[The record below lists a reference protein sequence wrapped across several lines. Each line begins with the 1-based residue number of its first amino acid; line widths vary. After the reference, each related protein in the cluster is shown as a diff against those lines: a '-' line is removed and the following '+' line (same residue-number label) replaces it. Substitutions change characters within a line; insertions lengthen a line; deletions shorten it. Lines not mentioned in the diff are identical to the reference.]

1 MDALDKKLNEFY
13 PGKVVRKD
21 LVHDIKKAANV
32 PSFVLEFLLAKY
44 CATDDPDEIIAGK
57 KAVLEIVEKNYVRP
71 DEANKAQSMVEQK
84 GRHKFIDRIHVRY
97 KEREKAYWAEMEN
110 FGSNRIQI
118 NPKFYQDNEKLL
130 EGGVWAEVTLGYNE
144 IEEDDHAFYIEEL
157 RPIQL
162 SRFDFNR
169 FLEGRKNFTTD
180 EWIDVVL
187 RSVGINPDIIKNLPP
202 EYKGRV
208 PEGKRLK
215 LHFLA
220 RLIPLVQANYN
231 FIELGPRGTGKS
243 HFYSEFSPYCT
254 LISGGKAS
262 TATLLYNNA
271 RKKVGLVGFWDT
283 IGFDEVGNLKIK
295 DTDTIQ
301 IMKDYMAKGRFSR
314 GREVI
319 ANASF
324 AFVGNIDQ
332 SVDQVVRSSDH
343 SLFLTLPK
351 SFDFAI
357 QDRFF
362 FYLPGWEI
370 PKMDPR
376 WFATSYGLITDYFA
390 EAFHYMLKNNSSYS
404 NILSNKMKLGPNVEG
419 RDDLAVQKTT
429 MALLKIIHP
438 DANPTDEE
446 FEEILEYAIEGRRR
460 VKEQM
465 NKMKDD
471 DEYSRVDLSYF
482 TSHGKEIVVHC
493 PESKAHLSSPQS
505 LDDLQTNSNSEE
517 ESNLVRNITFT
528 ETIPE
533 TVRIK
538 NDEHAIEKNL
548 KIHYGDIGF
557 SYDHVF
563 GPYLRGATEVTL
575 QDPFIRQKHQISN
588 LLKFAE
594 LLVKIGDCT
603 KFHLITAA
611 DDKEQERSNTYSFER
626 IANSLY
632 DNEIDFSFE
641 FSDTLHDRQL
651 TLSNHWRIVMGRG
664 LDYFQSLNGNYF
676 QIGTNEQSL
685 RQCLECGFDFI
696 RKSSSQQEVY
706 SDKDQGPLN

>member
-1 MDALDKKLNEFY
+1 MDALDIKLNEFY

-21 LVHDIKKAANV
+21 LVHDIKKAANI

-57 KAVLEIVEKNYVRP
+57 KAVLEVIEKNYVRP
-71 DEANKAQSMVEQK
+71 DEANKAQSMVQQK
-84 GRHKFIDRIHVRY
+84 GRHKFIDRIHVKY
-97 KEREKAYWAEMEN
+97 KEREKKHWAEMEN
-110 FGSNRIQI
+110 FGSNRMAI
-118 NPKFYQDNEKLL
+118 NEKFYKDNEKLL
-130 EGGVWAEVTLGYNE
+130 EGGVWAEITVGYNE
-144 IEEDDHAFYIEEL
+144 IEEDDYAFYIEDL
-157 RPIQL
+157 KPIQL
-162 SRFDFNR
+162 SRFDFDK
-169 FLEGRKNFTTD
+169 FIEGRKKFTTD

-187 RSVGINPDIIKNLPP
+187 RSVGINPEIIDNLPK

-271 RKKVGLVGFWDT
+271 RKKVGLVGYWDT

-324 AFVGNIDQ
+324 AFVGNIDH
-332 SVDQVVRSSDH
+332 SIEQVVRSLDH
-343 SLFLTLPK
+343 SLFLTLPPA
-351 SFDFAI
+351 FDFAI

-362 FYLPGWEI
+362 YYLPGWEI

-376 WFATSYGLITDYFA
+376 WYASNYGLITDYFA
-390 EAFHYMLKNNSSYS
+390 EAFHYMLKNNSNYS
-404 NILSNKMKLGPNVEG
+404 NILSTKMKLGTSVEG
-419 RDDLAVQKTT
+419 RDDQAIQKTT

-465 NKMKDD
+465 DKMKDD
-471 DEYSRVDLSYF
+471 DEYSRVNLSYIK
-482 TSHGKEIVVHC
+482 SSGEEVIVYC
-493 PESKAHLSSPQS
+493 PESKDVLQGLDNDSDNTKPSSEVNQTVPESKIQLDKDTEVHSQS
-505 LDDLQTNSNSEE
+505 Q
-517 ESNLVRNITFT
+517 NIGTA
-528 ETIPE
+528 
-533 TVRIK
+533 
-538 NDEHAIEKNL
+538 AIEKHL
-548 KIHYGDIGF
+548 KVYYGDIGY
-557 SYDHVF
+557 SYEELF
-563 GPYLRGATEVTL
+563 KSYLVGAEAVTI
-575 QDPFIRQKHQISN
+575 QDPYIRQKHQISN
-588 LLKFAE
+588 ILKFAE
-594 LLVKIGDCT
+594 LAVKVGDC
-603 KFHLITAA
+603 KKLHLITAV
-611 DDKEQERSNTYSFER
+611 DDSDQEKENKLIFEQ
-626 IANSLY
+626 IGDSLY
-632 DNEIDFSFE
+632 ENDIEFTFE
-641 FSDTLHDRQL
+641 FSETIHDRQIV
-651 TLSNHWRIVMGRG
+651 TSNGWRIVMGRG
-664 LDYFQSLNGNYF
+664 LDYFQSLAGNYL
-676 QIGTNEQSL
+676 QIGVNDQSL
-685 RQCLECGFDFI
+685 RPCLETGFDFL
-696 RKSSSQQEVY
+696 KNV
-706 SDKDQGPLN
+706 D

>member
-1 MDALDKKLNEFY
+1 MDVLDKKLNEFY

-71 DEANKAQSMVEQK
+71 DEANKAQSIVEQK
-84 GRHKFIDRIHVRY
+84 GRHKFIDRIHVTY

-130 EGGVWAEVTLGYNE
+130 EGGVWAEVTVGYNDTP
-144 IEEDDHAFYIEEL
+144 EDDYAFYIEEL
-157 RPIQL
+157 KPIQL
-162 SRFDFNR
+162 SRFDFNK
-169 FLEGRKNFTTD
+169 FLEGRKNFTTE
-180 EWIDVVL
+180 EWINVVL
-187 RSVGINPDIIKNLPP
+187 RSVGINPEIIDNLPA

-271 RKKVGLVGFWDT
+271 RKKVGLVGYWDT

-324 AFVGNIDQ
+324 AFVGNIDH
-332 SVDQVVRSSDH
+332 SVEQVVKSSDH

-351 SFDFAI
+351 AFDFAI

-362 FYLPGWEI
+362 YYLPGWEI

-376 WFATSYGLITDYFA
+376 WYASNYGLITDYFA

-404 NILSNKMKLGPNVEG
+404 NILSTKMKLGSKVEG
-419 RDDLAVQKTT
+419 RDDLAIQKTT

-465 NKMKDD
+465 DKMKEDN
-471 DEYSRVDLSYF
+471 EFSGLNLSYF
-482 TSHGKEIVVHC
+482 TSAGKEIVVYC
-493 PESKAHLSSPQS
+493 PESKDVLKGHFSNTEP
-505 LDDLQTNSNSEE
+505 TSNSGVIIENSVE
-517 ESNLVRNITFT
+517 NILTPSDSVVFHSEDVNSQNL
-528 ETIPE
+528 
-533 TVRIK
+533 
-538 NDEHAIEKNL
+538 IEKHL
-548 KIHYGDIGF
+548 KIYYGDIGY
-557 SYDHVF
+557 SYEDVLKS
-563 GPYLRGATEVTL
+563 YLSGATQVTL
-575 QDPFIRQKHQISN
+575 QDPYIRQKHQISN
-588 LLKFAE
+588 FLKLAE
-594 LLVKIGDCT
+594 LTVKIGDC
-603 KFHLITAA
+603 KKLHLITSSN
-611 DDKEQERSNTYSFER
+611 DIEQERENEYAFEQ
-626 IANSLY
+626 IANSLFEN
-632 DNEIDFSFE
+632 DIEFTFE
-641 FSDTLHDRQL
+641 FSKTIHDRQIE
-651 TLSNHWRIVMGRG
+651 TSNGWRIVMGRG
-664 LDYFQSLNGNYF
+664 LDYFQSLAGNYL
-676 QIGTNEQSL
+676 QVGANDQSL
-685 RQCLECGFDFI
+685 RSCLETSFEFI
-696 RKSSSQQEVY
+696 KVKS
-706 SDKDQGPLN
+706 

>member
-1 MDALDKKLNEFY
+1 MDALDQKLNECF

-44 CATDDPDEIIAGK
+44 CATDDPDEIIEGK
-57 KAVLEIVEKNYVRP
+57 KAVLEVVEQNYVRP
-71 DEANKAQSMVEQK
+71 DEANKAQSMVQQK
-84 GRHKFIDRIHVRY
+84 GRHKFIDRIHVKY
-97 KEREKAYWAEMEN
+97 KEREKRHWAEMEN
-110 FGSNRIQI
+110 FGSNRLAISE
-118 NPKFYQDNEKLL
+118 KFYKENEKLL
-130 EGGVWAEVTLGYNE
+130 EGGVWAEVVVGYNP
-144 IEEDDHAFYIEEL
+144 IEEDDYAFYIEDL
-157 RPIQL
+157 KPIQL
-162 SRFDFNR
+162 ARFDFNK
-169 FLEGRKNFTTD
+169 FLEGRRKFTTE

-187 RSVGINPDIIKNLPP
+187 RSVGINPEIIDNLPK

-243 HFYSEFSPYCT
+243 HFYTEFSPYCT

-283 IGFDEVGNLKIK
+283 IGFDEVGNLDIK
-295 DTDTIQ
+295 DTDTVQ

-332 SVDQVVRSSDH
+332 SIEQVVKSDKH

-351 SFDFAI
+351 AFDFAI

-376 WFATSYGLITDYFA
+376 WYASNYGLITNYFA
-390 EAFHYMLKNNSSYS
+390 EAFHHMFKNNSSYS
-404 NILSNKMKLGPNVEG
+404 NTLSSKMKLGTNVEG
-419 RDDLAVQKTT
+419 RDDLAIQKTT

-438 DANPTDEE
+438 DADPTEEE

-471 DEYSRVDLSYF
+471 DEYSRIDLSYIN
-482 TSHGKEIVVHC
+482 SLGVEKIVYC
-493 PESKAHLSSPQS
+493 QESKRF
-505 LDDLQTNSNSEE
+505 LQGEV
-517 ESNLVRNITFT
+517 SNL
-528 ETIPE
+528 ETIAE
-533 TVRIK
+533 IAS
-538 NDEHAIEKNL
+538 NDKSALEGILPSKDEVIVEKIVKKTSPADPVEKHL
-548 KIHYGDIGF
+548 KIHYGDIGY
-557 SYDHVF
+557 SYEVIFKDYF
-563 GPYLRGATEVTL
+563 IGAESIII
-575 QDPFIRQKHQISN
+575 QDPYVRQKHQISN
-588 LLKFAE
+588 FLKLAE
-594 LLVKIGDCT
+594 LIVKIGDC
-603 KFHLITAA
+603 KKIHLFTASDDIEQQRENKYAFDQIA
-611 DDKEQERSNTYSFER
+611 D
-626 IANSLY
+626 SLY
-632 DNEIDFSFE
+632 ENEIDFTFE
-641 FSDTLHDRQL
+641 FSETIHDRQIEA
-651 TLSNHWRIVMGRG
+651 SNGWRIVMGRG
-664 LDYFQSLNGNYF
+664 LDYFQSLGGNYY
-676 QIGTNEQSL
+676 QIGVNDQSL
-685 RQCLECGFDFI
+685 RPCLETGFDFI
-696 RKSSSQQEVY
+696 KSE
-706 SDKDQGPLN
+706 

>member
-1 MDALDKKLNEFY
+1 MDTLDKKLNEFY

-57 KAVLEIVEKNYVRP
+57 KAVLEVVEKNYVRP
-71 DEANKAQSMVEQK
+71 DEANKAQSMVQQK
-84 GRHKFIDRIHVRY
+84 GRHKFIDRVHVKY
-97 KEREKAYWAEMEN
+97 KEREKRHWAEMEN
-110 FGSNRIQI
+110 FGSNRIAI
-118 NPKFYQDNEKLL
+118 NEKFYKDNEKLL
-130 EGGVWAEVTLGYNE
+130 EGGVWAEVTVGYNE
-144 IEEDDHAFYIEEL
+144 IDEDDYAFYIEDL
-157 RPIQL
+157 KPIQL

-187 RSVGINPDIIKNLPP
+187 RSVGINPEIIDNLPS

-220 RLIPLVQANYN
+220 RLMPLVQANYN

-271 RKKVGLVGFWDT
+271 RKKVGLVGYWDT

-324 AFVGNIDQ
+324 AFVGNIDH
-332 SVDQVVRSSDH
+332 SVEQVVKSSDH

-362 FYLPGWEI
+362 YYLPGWEI

-376 WFATSYGLITDYFA
+376 WYASNYGLITDYFA

-404 NILSNKMKLGPNVEG
+404 NILSTKMKLGSKVEG
-419 RDDLAVQKTT
+419 RDDLAIQKTT

-438 DANPTDEE
+438 DANPADEE
-446 FEEILEYAIEGRRR
+446 FEEILKYAIEGRRR

-465 NKMKDD
+465 DKMKDD
-471 DEYSRVDLSYF
+471 DEFAGVDLSYF
-482 TSHGKEIVVHC
+482 TNGGQEVVVYC
-493 PESKAHLSSPQS
+493 PESKDILKDQPSKEEPISNPEVIY
-505 LDDLQTNSNSEE
+505 DNSDESVVASTDSGVFHSEDVSKSKE
-517 ESNLVRNITFT
+517 
-528 ETIPE
+528 P
-533 TVRIK
+533 
-538 NDEHAIEKNL
+538 IEKNL
-548 KIHYGDIGF
+548 KVHYGDIGY
-557 SYDHVF
+557 SYEDVF
-563 GPYLRGATEVTL
+563 KDYLIGAKEVTI
-575 QDPFIRQKHQISN
+575 QDPYIRQKHQISN
-588 LLKFAE
+588 FLKLAE
-594 LLVKIGDCT
+594 LLVKVGDCQ
-603 KFHLITAA
+603 KIHLITSS
-611 DDKEQERSNTYSFER
+611 DDSEQERENKYAFEQL
-626 IANSLY
+626 ADSLFE
-632 DNEIDFSFE
+632 NEIEFTFE
-641 FSDTLHDRQL
+641 FSDIIHDRQIE
-651 TLSNHWRIVMGRG
+651 TSNGWRIVMGRG
-664 LDYFQSLNGNYF
+664 LDYFQSLAGNYM
-676 QIGTNEQSL
+676 QVGVNDQSL
-685 RQCLECGFDFI
+685 RACLECSFDFI
-696 RKSSSQQEVY
+696 KVKNVQ
-706 SDKDQGPLN
+706 

>member
-1 MDALDKKLNEFY
+1 MDALDIKLNEFY

-57 KAVLEIVEKNYVRP
+57 KAVLEVVEKNYVRP

-84 GRHKFIDRIHVRY
+84 GRHKFIDRIHVKF
-97 KEREKAYWAEMEN
+97 KEREKMYWAEMEN
-110 FGSNRIQI
+110 FGSNRIAI
-118 NPKFYQDNEKLL
+118 NEKFYKDNEKLL
-130 EGGVWAEVTLGYNE
+130 EGGVWAEITVGYNDMD
-144 IEEDDHAFYIEEL
+144 EDDFTFYIEDL
-157 RPIQL
+157 KPIQL
-162 SRFDFNR
+162 SRFDFNQ
-169 FLEGRKNFTTD
+169 FTEGRKNFTTE

-187 RSVGINPDIIKNLPP
+187 RSVGINPEMIDTLPK
-202 EYKGRV
+202 EYIGRV

-324 AFVGNIDQ
+324 AFVGNIDH
-332 SVDQVVRSSDH
+332 SIEQVVRSSVY

-351 SFDFAI
+351 AFDFAI

-362 FYLPGWEI
+362 YYLPGWEI
-370 PKMDPR
+370 PKMDTR
-376 WFATSYGLITDYFA
+376 WYASNYGLITDYFA
-390 EAFHYMLKNNSSYS
+390 EAFHFMFKNNSVYS
-404 NILSNKMKLGPNVEG
+404 NIISQKMKLGPNVEG
-419 RDDLAVQKTT
+419 RDDLAIQKTT

-438 DANPTDEE
+438 DGNPTDEE

-465 NKMKDD
+465 DKMKDD
-471 DEYSRVDLSYF
+471 DEYSRIDLSYF
-482 TSHGKEIVVHC
+482 NSAGVEKIIYC
-493 PESKAHLSSPQS
+493 PESKAFLIGVSSSKKSSDEVVSEVTVAAKEVSVAQPVRVIS
-505 LDDLQTNSNSEE
+505 LPLEE
-517 ESNLVRNITFT
+517 VPSST
-528 ETIPE
+528 EP
-533 TVRIK
+533 
-538 NDEHAIEKNL
+538 IEKHL
-548 KIHYGDIGF
+548 KVHYGDIGY
-557 SYDHVF
+557 SYEDVF
-563 GPYLRGATEVTL
+563 KDYYVGAKSIII
-575 QDPFIRQKHQISN
+575 QDPYIRQSFQISN
-588 LLKFAE
+588 FLKLVE
-594 LLVKIGDCT
+594 LIVKIGDCD
-603 KFHLITAA
+603 KIHLITSS
-611 DDKEQERSNTYSFER
+611 DDSEQEHENRHSFEK
-626 IANSLY
+626 IADSLFEN
-632 DNEIDFSFE
+632 DIELTFE
-641 FSDTLHDRQL
+641 FSDTIHDRHIK
-651 TLSNHWRIVMGRG
+651 TSNGWRIIMGRG
-664 LDYFQSLNGNYF
+664 LDYFQSLAGNYF
-676 QIGTNEQSL
+676 QVGVSDQSL
-685 RQCLECGFDFI
+685 RACLETNFNFI
-696 RKSSSQQEVY
+696 KE
-706 SDKDQGPLN
+706 N

>member
-1 MDALDKKLNEFY
+1 MDALDIKLNEFY

-57 KAVLEIVEKNYVRP
+57 KAVLEVVEKNYVRP
-71 DEANKAQSMVEQK
+71 DEANKAQSMVQQK
-84 GRHKFIDRIHVRY
+84 GRHKFIDRIHVKY
-97 KEREKAYWAEMEN
+97 KEREKKHWAEMEN
-110 FGSNRIQI
+110 FGSNRIAI
-118 NPKFYQDNEKLL
+118 NEKFYKDNEKLL
-130 EGGVWAEVTLGYNE
+130 EGGVWAEVTVGYNE
-144 IEEDDHAFYIEEL
+144 VDEDDYAFYIEEL
-157 RPIQL
+157 KPIQL

-169 FLEGRKNFTTD
+169 FLESRKNFTTE

-187 RSVGINPDIIKNLPP
+187 RSVGINPEIINKLPK

-262 TATLLYNNA
+262 TATLLYNNS
-271 RKKVGLVGFWDT
+271 RKKVGLVGYWDT
-283 IGFDEVGNLKIK
+283 IGFDEVGNLKIS

-324 AFVGNIDQ
+324 AFVGNIDHSIEQ
-332 SVDQVVRSSDH
+332 IVRSSDH
-343 SLFLTLPK
+343 SLFITLPK

-362 FYLPGWEI
+362 YYLPGWEI

-376 WFATSYGLITDYFA
+376 WFASNYGLITDYFA
-390 EAFHYMLKNNSSYS
+390 EAFHYMLKNSSSYS
-404 NILSNKMKLGPNVEG
+404 NVLSTKMKLGPSVEG
-419 RDDLAVQKTT
+419 RDDLAIQKTT

-471 DEYSRVDLSYF
+471 DEYSRVDLSYYN
-482 TSHGKEIVVHC
+482 SSGVEKIIYC
-493 PESKAHLSSPQS
+493 PESKSVLDGTSSNTETNEPTKNTRTSPSKQG
-505 LDDLQTNSNSEE
+505 LNSNLGSVFHTDKAISANE
-517 ESNLVRNITFT
+517 
-528 ETIPE
+528 P
-533 TVRIK
+533 
-538 NDEHAIEKNL
+538 IEKHL
-548 KIHYGDIGF
+548 KIYYGDIGY
-557 SYDHVF
+557 SYEEVF
-563 GPYLRGATEVTL
+563 KDYLIGAKSITI
-575 QDPFIRQKHQISN
+575 QDPYIRQKHQIFN
-588 LLKFAE
+588 LLKLAE
-594 LLVKIGDCT
+594 LIVKIGDCN
-603 KFHLITAA
+603 KIHLITSA
-611 DDKEQERSNTYSFER
+611 DDTEQENENKHAFEK
-626 IANSLY
+626 IADSLF
-632 DNEIDFSFE
+632 DNNIEFTFE
-641 FSDTLHDRQL
+641 FLETIHDRQIE
-651 TLSNHWRIVMGRG
+651 TSNGWRIIMGRG
-664 LDYFQSLNGNYF
+664 LDYFQSLAGNYL
-676 QIGTNEQSL
+676 QIGANDQSL
-685 RQCLECGFDFI
+685 RPCSETGFDFI
-696 RKSSSQQEVY
+696 RY
-706 SDKDQGPLN
+706 SK

>member
-44 CATDDPDEIIAGK
+44 CATDDLDEIIAGK
-57 KAVLEIVEKNYVRP
+57 KAVLEVVEKNYVRP
-71 DEANKAQSMVEQK
+71 DEANKAQSMVQQK
-84 GRHKFIDRIHVRY
+84 GRHKFIDRVHVKY
-97 KEREKAYWAEMEN
+97 KEREKRHWAEMEN
-110 FGSNRIQI
+110 FGSNRIAI
-118 NPKFYQDNEKLL
+118 NEKFYKDNEKLL
-130 EGGVWAEVTLGYNE
+130 EGGVWAEVTVGYNE
-144 IEEDDHAFYIEEL
+144 VDEDDYAFYIEDL
-157 RPIQL
+157 KPIQL

-180 EWIDVVL
+180 EWIDVIL
-187 RSVGINPDIIKNLPP
+187 RSVGINPEIIDNLPS

-208 PEGKRLK
+208 PEGIRLK
-215 LHFLA
+215 FHFLA
-220 RLIPLVQANYN
+220 RLMPLVQANYN

-271 RKKVGLVGFWDT
+271 RKKVGLVGYWDT

-324 AFVGNIDQ
+324 AFVGNIDH
-332 SVDQVVRSSDH
+332 SIEQVVRSSDH

-362 FYLPGWEI
+362 YYLPGWEI

-376 WFATSYGLITDYFA
+376 WYASNYGLITDYFA

-404 NILSNKMKLGPNVEG
+404 NILSTKMKLGSKVEG
-419 RDDLAVQKTT
+419 RDDLAIQKTT

-446 FEEILEYAIEGRRR
+446 FEKILEYAIEGRRR

-465 NKMKDD
+465 DKMKDD
-471 DEYSRVDLSYF
+471 DEFSGVDLSYF
-482 TSHGKEIVVHC
+482 SSNGKEVVVYC
-493 PESKAHLSSPQS
+493 PESKDVLKSQHSSPTPASS
-505 LDDLQTNSNSEE
+505 LGLIEDNSDTQVVDLTDSGVFHAKDVSNNSKE
-517 ESNLVRNITFT
+517 
-528 ETIPE
+528 P
-533 TVRIK
+533 
-538 NDEHAIEKNL
+538 IEKHL
-548 KIHYGDIGF
+548 KVHYGDIGY
-557 SYDHVF
+557 SYKDVF
-563 GPYLRGATEVTL
+563 NDYLIGAKEVTI
-575 QDPFIRQKHQISN
+575 QDPYIRQKHQISN
-588 LLKFAE
+588 FLKLSE
-594 LLVKIGDCT
+594 LLVKIGDCR
-603 KFHLITAA
+603 KIHLVTSS
-611 DDKEQERSNTYSFER
+611 DDIDQERENKYAFEQ
-626 IANSLY
+626 IANSLFEN
-632 DNEIDFSFE
+632 DIEFTFE
-641 FSDTLHDRQL
+641 FSDTIHDRFIKS
-651 TLSNHWRIVMGRG
+651 SNGWRIVMGRG
-664 LDYFQSLNGNYF
+664 LDYFQSLAGNYF
-676 QIGTNEQSL
+676 QIGVNDQSL
-685 RQCLECGFDFI
+685 RPCLECGFEFI
-696 RKSSSQQEVY
+696 RIAK
-706 SDKDQGPLN
+706 K

>member
-1 MDALDKKLNEFY
+1 MDALDIKLNKFY

-44 CATDDPDEIIAGK
+44 CATDDPDEIIEGK

-71 DEANKAQSMVEQK
+71 DESNKAQSMVEQN
-84 GRHKFIDRIHVRY
+84 GRHKFIDRIHVKY

-118 NPKFYQDNEKLL
+118 NSKFYQDNEKLL
-130 EGGVWAEVTLGYNE
+130 EGGVWAEVTLGYNDN
-144 IEEDDHAFYIEEL
+144 EEDDYAFYIEDL
-157 RPIQL
+157 KPIQL

-180 EWIDVVL
+180 EWINIVL
-187 RSVGINPDIIKNLPP
+187 RSVGINPEIIDRLPV

-215 LHFLA
+215 FHFLS
-220 RLIPLVQANYN
+220 RLMPLVQANYN

-262 TATLLYNNA
+262 TSTLLYNNA
-271 RKKVGLVGFWDT
+271 RKKVGLVGYWDT
-283 IGFDEVGNLKIK
+283 IGFDEVGNLKIT
-295 DTDTIQ
+295 DTDTVQ

-324 AFVGNIDQ
+324 AFVGNIDH
-332 SVDQVVRSSDH
+332 SVTQVVESSEQ
-343 SLFLTLPK
+343 SLFLTLPRA
-351 SFDFAI
+351 FDFAI
-357 QDRFF
+357 QDRFW

-376 WFATSYGLITDYFA
+376 WYASNYGLITDYFA

-404 NILSNKMKLGPNVEG
+404 NVLSNKMKLGLKVEG
-419 RDDLAVQKTT
+419 RDDLAIQKSA

-471 DEYSRVDLSYF
+471 DEFSGVDLSYF
-482 TSHGKEIVVHC
+482 TSEGKEVIVYC
-493 PESKAHLSSPQS
+493 PESKEVLQGQS
-505 LDDLQTNSNSEE
+505 TAAEFL
-517 ESNLVRNITFT
+517 
-528 ETIPE
+528 
-533 TVRIK
+533 IK
-538 NDEHAIEKNL
+538 NESQNKIEAENTGNSDKFNDNQGPIEKHL
-548 KIHYGDIGF
+548 KIHYGDVGY
-557 SYDHVF
+557 SYEDVF
-563 GPYLRGATEVTL
+563 KNYLVGAKEVII
-575 QDPFIRQKHQISN
+575 QDPYIRQNHQISN
-588 LLKFAE
+588 FLKLAE
-594 LLVKIGDCT
+594 LLVKIGDCN
-603 KFHLITAA
+603 KIHLITAS
-611 DDKEQERSNTYSFER
+611 DDYQQESENKSSFEQ
-626 IANSLY
+626 ISDSL
-632 DNEIDFSFE
+632 FE
-641 FSDTLHDRQL
+641 NDIEFTFDFSDTIHDRQIE
-651 TLSNHWRIVMGRG
+651 TSNGWRIVMGRG
-664 LDYFQSLNGNYF
+664 LDYFQSLAGNYL
-676 QIGTNEQSL
+676 QIGVNDQSL
-685 RQCLECGFDFI
+685 RPCLEAGFDFI
-696 RKSSSQQEVY
+696 RNKVV
-706 SDKDQGPLN
+706 

>member
-1 MDALDKKLNEFY
+1 MDALDIKLNKFY

-44 CATDDPDEIIAGK
+44 CATDDPDEIIEGK

-71 DEANKAQSMVEQK
+71 DESNKAQSMVEQN
-84 GRHKFIDRIHVRY
+84 GRHKFIDRIHVKY

-118 NPKFYQDNEKLL
+118 NSKFYQDNEKLL
-130 EGGVWAEVTLGYNE
+130 EGGVWAEVTLGYNDN
-144 IEEDDHAFYIEEL
+144 EEDDYAFYIEDL
-157 RPIQL
+157 KPIQL

-180 EWIDVVL
+180 EWINIVL
-187 RSVGINPDIIKNLPP
+187 RSVGINPEIIDRLPV
-202 EYKGRV
+202 EYAGRV

-215 LHFLA
+215 FHFLS
-220 RLIPLVQANYN
+220 RLMPLVQANYN

-262 TATLLYNNA
+262 TSTLLYNNA
-271 RKKVGLVGFWDT
+271 RKKVGLVGYWDT
-283 IGFDEVGNLKIK
+283 IGFDEVGNLKIT
-295 DTDTIQ
+295 DTDTVQ

-324 AFVGNIDQ
+324 AFVGNIDH
-332 SVDQVVRSSDH
+332 SVTQVVESSEQ
-343 SLFLTLPK
+343 SLFLTLPRA
-351 SFDFAI
+351 FDFAI
-357 QDRFF
+357 QDRFW

-376 WFATSYGLITDYFA
+376 WYASNYGLITDYFA

-404 NILSNKMKLGPNVEG
+404 NVLSNKMKLGLKVEG
-419 RDDLAVQKTT
+419 RDDLAIQKSA

-471 DEYSRVDLSYF
+471 DEFSGVDLSYF
-482 TSHGKEIVVHC
+482 TSEGREVIVYC
-493 PESKAHLSSPQS
+493 PESKEVLQGQS
-505 LDDLQTNSNSEE
+505 TAAEFL
-517 ESNLVRNITFT
+517 
-528 ETIPE
+528 
-533 TVRIK
+533 IK
-538 NDEHAIEKNL
+538 NESQNKIEAENTGNSDKFSDNQGPIEKHL
-548 KIHYGDIGF
+548 KIHYGDVGY
-557 SYDHVF
+557 SYEDVF
-563 GPYLRGATEVTL
+563 KNYLVGAKEVII
-575 QDPFIRQKHQISN
+575 QDPYIRQNHQISN
-588 LLKFAE
+588 FLKLAE
-594 LLVKIGDCT
+594 LLVKIGDCN
-603 KFHLITAA
+603 KIHLITAS
-611 DDKEQERSNTYSFER
+611 DDYQQESENKSSFEQ
-626 IANSLY
+626 ISDSL
-632 DNEIDFSFE
+632 FE
-641 FSDTLHDRQL
+641 NDIEFTFDFSDTIHDRQIE
-651 TLSNHWRIVMGRG
+651 TSNGWRIVMGRG
-664 LDYFQSLNGNYF
+664 LDYFQSLAGNYL
-676 QIGTNEQSL
+676 QIGVNDQSL
-685 RQCLECGFDFI
+685 RPCLEAGFDFI
-696 RKSSSQQEVY
+696 RNKVV
-706 SDKDQGPLN
+706 

>member
-44 CATDDPDEIIAGK
+44 CATDDPDEIVAGK
-57 KAVLEIVEKNYVRP
+57 KAVLEVVEKNYVRP

-84 GRHKFIDRIHVRY
+84 GRHKFIDRIHVKY

-118 NPKFYQDNEKLL
+118 NSKFFQDNEKLL
-130 EGGVWAEVTLGYNE
+130 EGGVWAEVTVGYNE
-144 IEEDDHAFYIEEL
+144 NDEDDYAFYIEDL
-157 RPIQL
+157 KPIQL

-169 FLEGRKNFTTD
+169 FLEGRKNFSTD
-180 EWIDVVL
+180 EWVDVVL
-187 RSVGINPDIIKNLPP
+187 RSVGINPEIIDNLPP

-271 RKKVGLVGFWDT
+271 RKKVGLVGYWDT

-324 AFVGNIDQ
+324 AFVGNIDH
-332 SVDQVVRSSDH
+332 SVEQVVKSSDH

-351 SFDFAI
+351 AFDFAI

-362 FYLPGWEI
+362 YYLPGWEI

-376 WFATSYGLITDYFA
+376 WFASNYGLITDYFA
-390 EAFHYMLKNNSSYS
+390 EAFHYMLKNNSSFS
-404 NILSNKMKLGPNVEG
+404 NILSTKMKLGPKAEG
-419 RDDLAVQKTT
+419 RDDLAIQKTT

-465 NKMKDD
+465 DKMKED
-471 DEYSRVDLSYF
+471 DEFSSVDLSYF
-482 TSHGKEIVVHC
+482 TSEGKEVVVYC
-493 PESKAHLSSPQS
+493 PESKKVLQDATSNVNSVTQIENKHEIKLDNSVLSVESKGYRS
-505 LDDLQTNSNSEE
+505 DEVLQNQELN
-517 ESNLVRNITFT
+517 
-528 ETIPE
+528 
-533 TVRIK
+533 
-538 NDEHAIEKNL
+538 EKHI
-548 KIHYGDIGF
+548 KIHYGDIGYSF
-557 SYDHVF
+557 DDVF
-563 GPYLRGATEVTL
+563 KDYLIGAEDVTI
-575 QDPFIRQKHQISN
+575 QDPYIRQKHQVSN
-588 LLKFAE
+588 FLKLAE
-594 LLVKIGDCT
+594 LLVKIGDC
-603 KFHLITAA
+603 KNIHLVTSS
-611 DDKEQERSNTYSFER
+611 DDSEQERENKYAFEQ
-626 IANSLY
+626 IADSLY
-632 DNEIDFSFE
+632 ENDIKFTFE
-641 FSDTLHDRQL
+641 FLETIHDRQIK
-651 TLSNHWRIVMGRG
+651 TSNGWRIVMGRG
-664 LDYFQSLNGNYF
+664 LDYFQSLAGNYL
-676 QIGTNEQSL
+676 QIGVNDQSL
-685 RQCLECGFDFI
+685 RPCLETGFDFI
-696 RKSSSQQEVY
+696 RNN
-706 SDKDQGPLN
+706 D

>member
-1 MDALDKKLNEFY
+1 MDALDIKLNECF

-44 CATDDPDEIIAGK
+44 CATDNAEEIVEGK

-71 DEANKAQSMVEQK
+71 NEANKAQSIVQQK
-84 GRHKFIDRIHVRY
+84 GRHKFIDRVHVKY
-97 KEREKAYWAEMEN
+97 SEKEKRHWAEMEN
-110 FGSNRIQI
+110 FGSNRLAISE
-118 NPKFYQDNEKLL
+118 KFYKENEKLL
-130 EGGVWAEVTLGYNE
+130 EGGVWAEVVVGYNPV
-144 IEEDDHAFYIEEL
+144 EEDDYAFYIEDFK
-157 RPIQL
+157 PIQL
-162 SRFDFNR
+162 ARFDFEK
-169 FLEGRKNFTTD
+169 FLEGRRQFSTD

-187 RSVGINPDIIKNLPP
+187 RSVGINPEIINNLPK

-220 RLIPLVQANYN
+220 RLIPLVQSNYN

-243 HFYSEFSPYCT
+243 HFYTEFSPYCT

-283 IGFDEVGNLKIK
+283 IGFDEVGNLDIK
-295 DTDTIQ
+295 DTDTVQ

-332 SVDQVVRSSDH
+332 SIEQVVKSDKH

-351 SFDFAI
+351 AFDFAV

-376 WFATSYGLITDYFA
+376 WFASNYGLITDYFA
-390 EAFHYMLKNNSSYS
+390 EAFHHMFKNNSAYS
-404 NILSNKMKLGPNVEG
+404 NILSQKMNLGPNVEG
-419 RDDLAVQKTT
+419 RDDLAIQKTT
-429 MALLKIIHP
+429 MGLLKLIHP
-438 DANPTDEE
+438 DANPTEQE

-465 NKMKDD
+465 NKMKED

-482 TSHGKEIVVHC
+482 DSTGIEKVIYC
-493 PESKAHLSSPQS
+493 PESKLV
-505 LDDLQTNSNSEE
+505 LQNAASKKQKGFEN
-517 ESNLVRNITFT
+517 ESND
-528 ETIPE
+528 IPDFSE
-533 TVRIK
+533 IIEVPVLPNQVFIEK
-538 NDEHAIEKNL
+538 KAIEKNL
-548 KIHYGDIGF
+548 KIRYGDVGF
-557 SYDHVF
+557 SYEEVF
-563 GPYLRGATEVTL
+563 KDYLMGAESVTI
-575 QDPFIRQKHQISN
+575 QDPYIRQKHQISN
-588 LLKFAE
+588 FLKFAE
-594 LLVKIGDCT
+594 LLVKIGEC
-603 KFHLITAA
+603 KKLHLITSA
-611 DDKEQERSNTYSFER
+611 DDVEQEKENKYAFEQ
-626 IANSLY
+626 IGNSLY
-632 DNEIDFSFE
+632 EHEIDFSFE
-641 FSDTLHDRQL
+641 FSSTVHDREI
-651 TLSNHWRIVMGRG
+651 LSSNGWRIVMGRG
-664 LDYFQSLNGNYF
+664 LDYYQSLAGNF
-676 QIGTNEQSL
+676 NQIGANDQSL
-685 RQCLECGFDFI
+685 RPCLETSFDFL
-696 RKSSSQQEVY
+696 KS
-706 SDKDQGPLN
+706 

>member
-44 CATDDPDEIIAGK
+44 CASDDPDEIIAGK
-57 KAVLEIVEKNYVRP
+57 KAVLEVVEKNYVRP
-71 DEANKAQSMVEQK
+71 DEANKAQSMVEQN

-118 NPKFYQDNEKLL
+118 NPKFYKDNEKLL
-130 EGGVWAEVTLGYNE
+130 EGGVWAEVTLGYND
-144 IEEDDHAFYIEEL
+144 IEEDDYAFYIEEL

-162 SRFDFNR
+162 SRFDFNQ
-169 FLEGRKNFTTD
+169 FLAGRKNFSTE

-187 RSVGINPDIIKNLPP
+187 RSVGINPEIIDNLPV

-324 AFVGNIDQ
+324 AFVGNIDH
-332 SVDQVVRSSDH
+332 SVDQVVNSSDH

-351 SFDFAI
+351 AFDFAI

-376 WFATSYGLITDYFA
+376 WYASNYGLITDYFA

-404 NILSNKMKLGPNVEG
+404 NILSTKMKLGSKVEG
-419 RDDLAVQKTT
+419 RDDLAIQKTA

-438 DANPTDEE
+438 DADPTDKE

-465 NKMKDD
+465 DKMKED
-471 DEYSRVDLSYF
+471 DEFSGVDLSYF
-482 TSHGKEIVVHC
+482 TSGGQEVIVYC
-493 PESKAHLSSPQS
+493 PESKKMLDGLSSAKSSSSTAEEVMDSAPDAAS
-505 LDDLQTNSNSEE
+505 MRSEHFV
-517 ESNLVRNITFT
+517 ESKEASDRRVEPI
-528 ETIPE
+528 ET
-533 TVRIK
+533 
-538 NDEHAIEKNL
+538 HL
-548 KIHYGDIGF
+548 KIHYGDVGF
-557 SYDHVF
+557 SLENVLGD
-563 GPYLRGATEVTL
+563 YLTGAKEITI
-575 QDPFIRQKHQISN
+575 QDPYIRLKHQISN
-588 LLKFAE
+588 FIRLAE
-594 LLVKIGDCT
+594 LLVKIDDC
-603 KFHLITAA
+603 KKIHLVTSSS
-611 DDKEQERSNTYSFER
+611 DPEQERESALAFEQ
-626 IANSLY
+626 IAESLFE
-632 DNEIDFSFE
+632 NNIEFSFE
-641 FSDTLHDRQL
+641 FSETIHDRQIE
-651 TLSNHWRIVMGRG
+651 TNHGWRIVMGRG
-664 LDYFQSLNGNYF
+664 LDYFQSLAGNYM
-676 QIGTNEQSL
+676 QIGVNDQSL
-685 RQCLECGFDFI
+685 RPCLETSFDFI
-696 RKSSSQQEVY
+696 KV
-706 SDKDQGPLN
+706 K

>member
-1 MDALDKKLNEFY
+1 MDILDKKLNEFY

-44 CATDDPDEIIAGK
+44 CATDDPHEIVAGK
-57 KAVLEIVEKNYVRP
+57 KAVLEVVEKNYVRP
-71 DEANKAQSMVEQK
+71 DEANKAQSTVEQK
-84 GRHKFIDRIHVRY
+84 GRHKFIDRVHVKY
-97 KEREKAYWAEMEN
+97 KEREKRHWAEMEN
-110 FGSNRIQI
+110 FGSNRIAI
-118 NPKFYQDNEKLL
+118 NEKFYKDNEKLL
-130 EGGVWAEVTLGYNE
+130 EGGVWAEVTVGYNE
-144 IEEDDHAFYIEEL
+144 VEEDNYAFYIEDL
-157 RPIQL
+157 KPIQL
-162 SRFDFNR
+162 SRFDFNK
-169 FLEGRKNFTTD
+169 FLEARRNFTTD
-180 EWIDVVL
+180 EWVDVVL
-187 RSVGINPDIIKNLPP
+187 RSVGINPEIIDNLPS

-220 RLIPLVQANYN
+220 RLMPLVQANYN

-271 RKKVGLVGFWDT
+271 RKKVGLVGYWDT

-324 AFVGNIDQ
+324 AFVGNIDHSIEQ
-332 SVDQVVRSSDH
+332 IVRSSDH

-362 FYLPGWEI
+362 YYLPGWEI

-376 WFATSYGLITDYFA
+376 WYASNYGLITDYFA
-390 EAFHYMLKNNSSYS
+390 EAFHFMFKNNSVYS
-404 NILSNKMKLGPNVEG
+404 DILSKKMKLGPKVEG
-419 RDDLAVQKTT
+419 RDDLAIQKTT

-446 FEEILEYAIEGRRR
+446 FEEILAYAIEGRRR

-465 NKMKDD
+465 NKMKVD
-471 DEYSRVDLSYF
+471 DEFAGVDLSYF
-482 TSHGKEIVVHC
+482 SNDGKEVVVYC
-493 PESKAHLSSPQS
+493 LESKSVLKGQPSKLDHASSS
-505 LDDLQTNSNSEE
+505 GLTDDNSADTVASTDSGVFHSEDVSKGKE
-517 ESNLVRNITFT
+517 
-528 ETIPE
+528 P
-533 TVRIK
+533 
-538 NDEHAIEKNL
+538 IEKYL
-548 KIHYGDIGF
+548 KVHYGDIGY
-557 SYDHVF
+557 SYEEVF
-563 GPYLRGATEVTL
+563 KDYLIGVKEVII
-575 QDPFIRQKHQISN
+575 QDPYIRQKHQISN
-588 LLKFAE
+588 FLKLAE
-594 LLVKIGDCT
+594 LLVKIGDC
-603 KFHLITAA
+603 KKIHLITSSDDEEQKKENRYYFEKIA
-611 DDKEQERSNTYSFER
+611 DSLFE
-626 IANSLY
+626 
-632 DNEIDFSFE
+632 NEIEFTFE
-641 FSDTLHDRQL
+641 FSNTIHDRQIE
-651 TLSNHWRIVMGRG
+651 TSNGWRIVMGRG
-664 LDYFQSLNGNYF
+664 LDYFQSLGGNYF
-676 QIGTNEQSL
+676 QIGVNDQSL
-685 RQCLECGFDFI
+685 RPCLECGFDFI
-696 RKSSSQQEVY
+696 RIK
-706 SDKDQGPLN
+706 

>member
-1 MDALDKKLNEFY
+1 MDTLDKKLNEFY

-57 KAVLEIVEKNYVRP
+57 KAVLEVVEKNYVRP
-71 DEANKAQSMVEQK
+71 DEANKAQSMVQQK
-84 GRHKFIDRIHVRY
+84 GRHKFIDRVHVKY
-97 KEREKAYWAEMEN
+97 KEREKRHWAEMEN
-110 FGSNRIQI
+110 FGSNRIAI
-118 NPKFYQDNEKLL
+118 NEKFYKDNEKLL
-130 EGGVWAEVTLGYNE
+130 EGGVWAEVTVGYNE
-144 IEEDDHAFYIEEL
+144 IDEDDYAFYIEDL
-157 RPIQL
+157 KPIQL

-169 FLEGRKNFTTD
+169 FVEGRRNFTTD

-187 RSVGINPDIIKNLPP
+187 RSVGINPEIIDNLPS

-220 RLIPLVQANYN
+220 RLMPLVQANYN

-271 RKKVGLVGFWDT
+271 RKKVGLVGYWDT

-314 GREVI
+314 GKEVI

-324 AFVGNIDQ
+324 AFVGNIDH
-332 SVDQVVRSSDH
+332 SIDQVVRSSDH

-362 FYLPGWEI
+362 YYLPGWEI

-376 WFATSYGLITDYFA
+376 WYASNYGLITDYFA
-390 EAFHYMLKNNSSYS
+390 EAFHYMLKNNSTY
-404 NILSNKMKLGPNVEG
+404 NNTLSNKMKLGLKVEG
-419 RDDLAVQKTT
+419 RDDLAIQKTT

-438 DANPTDEE
+438 DANPTNEE

-465 NKMKDD
+465 DKMKDD
-471 DEYSRVDLSYF
+471 DEFSGVDLSYF
-482 TSHGKEIVVHC
+482 TTDGQEIIVYC
-493 PESKAHLSSPQS
+493 PESKSVLKDNAPKEKQS
-505 LDDLQTNSNSEE
+505 TSQEVFESNSGENVLA
-517 ESNLVRNITFT
+517 STDF
-528 ETIPE
+528 
-533 TVRIK
+533 
-538 NDEHAIEKNL
+538 EHISKRKEPIERHL
-548 KIHYGDIGF
+548 KVHYGDIGY
-557 SYDHVF
+557 SYEDVF
-563 GPYLRGATEVTL
+563 IDYLFGATEVII
-575 QDPFIRQKHQISN
+575 QDPYIRQKHQISN
-588 LLKFAE
+588 LIKFAE
-594 LLVKIGDCT
+594 LLVKIGDCR
-603 KFHLITAA
+603 KFHLVTSS
-611 DDKEQERSNTYSFER
+611 DDSEQERENKYAFEQV
-626 IANSLY
+626 ADSLFE
-632 DNEIDFSFE
+632 NEIDFTFE
-641 FSDTLHDRQL
+641 FSDTIHDRQIE
-651 TLSNHWRIVMGRG
+651 TSNGWRIVMGRG
-664 LDYFQSLNGNYF
+664 LDYFQSLGGNYY
-676 QIGTNEQSL
+676 QIGVNDQSL
-685 RQCLECGFDFI
+685 RPCLECGFDFI
-696 RKSSSQQEVY
+696 RLK
-706 SDKDQGPLN
+706 

>member
-1 MDALDKKLNEFY
+1 MDALDIKLNECF

-44 CATDDPDEIIAGK
+44 CATDDPEEIAEGK
-57 KAVLEIVEKNYVRP
+57 KAVLEVVEKNYVRP
-71 DEANKAQSMVEQK
+71 NEANKAQSLVQQK
-84 GRHKFIDRIHVRY
+84 GRHKFIDRIHVKY
-97 KEREKAYWAEMEN
+97 TEKEKRHWAEMEN
-110 FGSNRIQI
+110 FGSNRLAISE
-118 NPKFYQDNEKLL
+118 KFYKENEKLL
-130 EGGVWAEVTLGYNE
+130 EGGVWAEVVVGYNP
-144 IEEDDHAFYIEEL
+144 IEEDNYAFYIEEL
-157 RPIQL
+157 KPIQL
-162 SRFDFNR
+162 ARFDFNK
-169 FLEGRKNFTTD
+169 FLEGRRNFSTE

-187 RSVGINPDIIKNLPP
+187 RSVGINPEIIDNLPN

-243 HFYSEFSPYCT
+243 HFYTEFSPYCT

-283 IGFDEVGNLKIK
+283 IGFDEVGNLDIK
-295 DTDTIQ
+295 DTDTVQ

-332 SVDQVVRSSDH
+332 SIEQVVKSDKH

-351 SFDFAI
+351 AFDFAI

-376 WFATSYGLITDYFA
+376 WFASNYGLITDYFA
-390 EAFHYMLKNNSSYS
+390 EAFHYMFKNNSSYS
-404 NILSNKMKLGPNVEG
+404 NILSEKMKLGPNVEG
-419 RDDLAVQKTT
+419 RDDLAIQKTT
-429 MALLKIIHP
+429 MGLLKLIHP
-438 DANPTDEE
+438 DANPTDQE

-465 NKMKDD
+465 NKMKED
-471 DEYSRVDLSYF
+471 DEYSRIDLSYF
-482 TSHGKEIVVHC
+482 NSKGIEKVIYC
-493 PESKAHLSSPQS
+493 PESKLVLTTISSENQEDIEVQS
-505 LDDLQTNSNSEE
+505 IDLPSPT
-517 ESNLVRNITFT
+517 
-528 ETIPE
+528 P
-533 TVRIK
+533 K
-538 NDEHAIEKNL
+538 NDLPNLENHDFITKKAIEKNL
-548 KIHYGDIGF
+548 KIRYGDVGYSYEDVFKDYLIGAE
-557 SYDHVF
+557 S
-563 GPYLRGATEVTL
+563 VTI
-575 QDPFIRQKHQISN
+575 QDPYIRQKHQISN
-588 LLKFAE
+588 FLKFAE
-594 LLVKIGDCT
+594 LLVKIGDC
-603 KFHLITAA
+603 KKLHLVTSA
-611 DDKEQERSNTYSFER
+611 DDLEQEKENKYAFEQ
-626 IANSLY
+626 IGNSLF
-632 DNEIDFSFE
+632 EHELDFSFE
-641 FSDTLHDRQL
+641 FSSTVHDREI
-651 TLSNHWRIVMGRG
+651 TTSNGWRIVMGRG
-664 LDYFQSLNGNYF
+664 LDYFQSLAGNYF
-676 QIGTNEQSL
+676 QIGTNDQSL
-685 RQCLECGFDFI
+685 RPCLETNFDFI
-696 RKSSSQQEVY
+696 KT
-706 SDKDQGPLN
+706 L

>member
-1 MDALDKKLNEFY
+1 MDALDIKLNEFY

-57 KAVLEIVEKNYVRP
+57 KAVLEVVEKNYVRP
-71 DEANKAQSMVEQK
+71 DEANRAQSMVQQK
-84 GRHKFIDRIHVRY
+84 GRHKFIDRVHVKY
-97 KEREKAYWAEMEN
+97 KEREKRHWAEMEN
-110 FGSNRIQI
+110 FGSNRIAI
-118 NPKFYQDNEKLL
+118 NEKFYKDNEKLL
-130 EGGVWAEVTLGYNE
+130 EGGVWAEVTIGYNE
-144 IEEDDHAFYIEEL
+144 IDDEDYAFYIEDL
-157 RPIQL
+157 KPIQL

-169 FLEGRKNFTTD
+169 FLEGRKNFTTG

-187 RSVGINPDIIKNLPP
+187 RSVGINPEIIDNLPS

-215 LHFLA
+215 MHFLA

-271 RKKVGLVGFWDT
+271 RKKVGLVGYWDT

-332 SVDQVVRSSDH
+332 SVDQVVRSSNH

-362 FYLPGWEI
+362 YYLPGWEI

-376 WFATSYGLITDYFA
+376 WYASNYGLITDYFA
-390 EAFHYMLKNNSSYS
+390 EAFHYMLKNNSAYS
-404 NILSNKMKLGPNVEG
+404 NILTNKMKLGSKVEG
-419 RDDLAVQKTT
+419 RDDLAIQKTT

-438 DANPTDEE
+438 DANPSDEE
-446 FEEILEYAIEGRRR
+446 FENILEYAIEGRRR

-465 NKMKDD
+465 DKMKED
-471 DEYSRVDLSYF
+471 DEFSGVDLSYF
-482 TSHGKEIVVHC
+482 NSVGKEIVVYC
-493 PESKAHLSSPQS
+493 PESKLVLHSS
-505 LDDLQTNSNSEE
+505 LDSEE
-517 ESNLVRNITFT
+517 KIKTSDTVDNGPTVEIESKSPT
-528 ETIPE
+528 EEDLI
-533 TVRIK
+533 IK
-538 NDEHAIEKNL
+538 NDSLEKNQP
-548 KIHYGDIGF
+548 KEKHIKVHYGDIGY
-557 SYDHVF
+557 SYEEVF
-563 GPYLRGATEVTL
+563 KDYFVGAKSIKI
-575 QDPFIRQKHQISN
+575 QDPYVRQNHQISN
-588 LLKFAE
+588 FLKLAE
-594 LLVKIGDCT
+594 LISKIGDCE
-603 KFHLITAA
+603 KIHLVTAT
-611 DDKEQERSNTYSFER
+611 DDKEQELENKYAFEQ
-626 IANSLY
+626 IANSLFEN
-632 DNEIDFSFE
+632 DIEFTFE
-641 FSDTLHDRQL
+641 FSETAHDREIN
-651 TLSNHWRIVMGRG
+651 TSNGWRIVMGRG
-664 LDYFQSLNGNYF
+664 LDYFQSLGGNYL
-676 QIGTNEQSL
+676 QLGANDQSL
-685 RQCLECGFDFI
+685 RPCLETSFNFI
-696 RKSSSQQEVY
+696 KSNE
-706 SDKDQGPLN
+706 

>member
-1 MDALDKKLNEFY
+1 MDALDQKLNECF

-44 CATDDPDEIIAGK
+44 CATDDPDEIIEGK
-57 KAVLEIVEKNYVRP
+57 KAVLEVVEQNYVRP
-71 DEANKAQSMVEQK
+71 DEANKAQSMVQQK
-84 GRHKFIDRIHVRY
+84 GRHKFIDRIHVKY
-97 KEREKAYWAEMEN
+97 KEREKRHWAEMEN
-110 FGSNRIQI
+110 FGSNRLAISE
-118 NPKFYQDNEKLL
+118 KFYKENEKLL
-130 EGGVWAEVTLGYNE
+130 EGGVWAEVVVGYNP
-144 IEEDDHAFYIEEL
+144 IEEDDYAFYIEDL
-157 RPIQL
+157 KPIQL
-162 SRFDFNR
+162 ARFDFNK
-169 FLEGRKNFTTD
+169 FLEGRRKFTTE

-187 RSVGINPDIIKNLPP
+187 RSVGINPEIIDNLPK

-243 HFYSEFSPYCT
+243 HFYTEFSPYCT

-283 IGFDEVGNLKIK
+283 IGFDEVGNLDIK
-295 DTDTIQ
+295 DTDTVQ

-332 SVDQVVRSSDH
+332 SIEQVVKSDKH

-351 SFDFAI
+351 AFDFAI

-376 WFATSYGLITDYFA
+376 WYASNYGLITDYFA
-390 EAFHYMLKNNSSYS
+390 EAFHHMFKNNSSYS
-404 NILSNKMKLGPNVEG
+404 NTLSSKMRLGTNVEG
-419 RDDLAVQKTT
+419 RDDLAIQKTT
-429 MALLKIIHP
+429 MGLLKIIHP
-438 DANPTDEE
+438 DADPTAEE

-471 DEYSRVDLSYF
+471 DEYSRVDLSYINSLGVEKIIYCQESKRF
-482 TSHGKEIVVHC
+482 LQSAVSNLETIGDSDSNKKIVVDKALT
-493 PESKAHLSSPQS
+493 SK
-505 LDDLQTNSNSEE
+505 
-517 ESNLVRNITFT
+517 
-528 ETIPE
+528 
-533 TVRIK
+533 
-538 NDEHAIEKNL
+538 DEVIVENKVQEAFPAGPVEKHL
-548 KIHYGDIGF
+548 KIHYGDIGYSF
-557 SYDHVF
+557 EEVF
-563 GPYLRGATEVTL
+563 KDYLVGAESITI
-575 QDPFIRQKHQISN
+575 QDPYIRQKHQISN
-588 LLKFAE
+588 FLKLAE
-594 LLVKIGDCT
+594 LIVKIGDC
-603 KFHLITAA
+603 KKINLVTAA
-611 DDKEQERSNTYSFER
+611 DDKEQEKENQYAFNQIADSLFE
-626 IANSLY
+626 
-632 DNEIDFSFE
+632 NEIEFTFE
-641 FSDTLHDRQL
+641 FSETIHDRQIQ
-651 TLSNHWRIVMGRG
+651 TSNGWRIVMGRG
-664 LDYFQSLNGNYF
+664 LDYFQSLAGNF
-676 QIGTNEQSL
+676 NQIGVNDQSL
-685 RQCLECGFDFI
+685 RPCLETGFDFI
-696 RKSSSQQEVY
+696 KSE
-706 SDKDQGPLN
+706 

>member
-1 MDALDKKLNEFY
+1 MSFTQVKWCERTWSMTSK
-13 PGKVVRKD
+13 RQRMS
-21 LVHDIKKAANV
+21 

-44 CATDDPDEIIAGK
+44 CASDDPDEIIAGK
-57 KAVLEIVEKNYVRP
+57 KAVLEVVEKNYVRP
-71 DEANKAQSMVEQK
+71 DEANKAQSMVEQN

-118 NPKFYQDNEKLL
+118 NPKFYKDNEKLL
-130 EGGVWAEVTLGYNE
+130 EGGVWAEVTLGYND

-162 SRFDFNR
+162 SRFDFNQ
-169 FLEGRKNFTTD
+169 FLAGRKNFSTE

-187 RSVGINPDIIKNLPP
+187 RSVGINPEIIDNLPV

-324 AFVGNIDQ
+324 AFVGNIDH
-332 SVDQVVRSSDH
+332 SVDQVVNSSDH

-351 SFDFAI
+351 AFDFAI

-376 WFATSYGLITDYFA
+376 WYASNYGLITDYFA

-404 NILSNKMKLGPNVEG
+404 NILSTKMKLGSKVEG
-419 RDDLAVQKTT
+419 RDDLAIQKTA

-438 DANPTDEE
+438 DADPTDKE

-465 NKMKDD
+465 DKMKED
-471 DEYSRVDLSYF
+471 DEFSGVDLSYF
-482 TSHGKEIVVHC
+482 TSGGQEVIVYC
-493 PESKAHLSSPQS
+493 PESKKMLDGLSSAKSSSSTAEVVMDSPS
-505 LDDLQTNSNSEE
+505 VPAGRPSEYFVESKEASERRE
-517 ESNLVRNITFT
+517 E
-528 ETIPE
+528 P
-533 TVRIK
+533 
-538 NDEHAIEKNL
+538 IEKHL
-548 KIHYGDIGF
+548 KIHYGDVGF
-557 SYDHVF
+557 SLENVLGD
-563 GPYLRGATEVTL
+563 YLTGAKEITI
-575 QDPFIRQKHQISN
+575 QDPYIRLKHQISN
-588 LLKFAE
+588 FIRLAE
-594 LLVKIGDCT
+594 LLVKIDDC
-603 KFHLITAA
+603 KKIHLVTSSS
-611 DDKEQERSNTYSFER
+611 DPEQERESALAFEQ
-626 IANSLY
+626 IAESLFE
-632 DNEIDFSFE
+632 NNIEFSFE
-641 FSDTLHDRQL
+641 FSETIHDRQIE
-651 TLSNHWRIVMGRG
+651 TNHGWRIVMGRG
-664 LDYFQSLNGNYF
+664 LDYFQSLAGNYM
-676 QIGTNEQSL
+676 QIGVNDQSL
-685 RQCLECGFDFI
+685 RPCLETSFDFI
-696 RKSSSQQEVY
+696 KL
-706 SDKDQGPLN
+706 K

>member
-1 MDALDKKLNEFY
+1 MDTLDKKLNEFY

-57 KAVLEIVEKNYVRP
+57 KAVLEVVEKNYVRP
-71 DEANKAQSMVEQK
+71 DEANKAQSMVQQK
-84 GRHKFIDRIHVRY
+84 GRHKFIDRVHVKY
-97 KEREKAYWAEMEN
+97 KEREKRHWAEMEN
-110 FGSNRIQI
+110 FGSNRIAI
-118 NPKFYQDNEKLL
+118 NEKFYKDNDKRL
-130 EGGVWAEVTLGYNE
+130 EGGGWAEVTEGYNE
-144 IEEDDHAFYIEEL
+144 VDEDDYAFYIEDL
-157 RPIQL
+157 KPIQL

-169 FLEGRKNFTTD
+169 FLEGRKNFTTE

-187 RSVGINPDIIKNLPP
+187 RSVGINPEIIDNLPV
-202 EYKGRV
+202 EYRGRV

-220 RLIPLVQANYN
+220 RLMPLVQANYN

-271 RKKVGLVGFWDT
+271 RKKVGLVGYWDT

-324 AFVGNIDQ
+324 AFVGNIDH
-332 SVDQVVRSSDH
+332 SIEQVVRSSDH

-362 FYLPGWEI
+362 YYLPGWEI

-376 WFATSYGLITDYFA
+376 WYASNYGLITDYFA
-390 EAFHYMLKNNSSYS
+390 EAFHFMLKNNSSYS
-404 NILSNKMKLGPNVEG
+404 NIVSTKMKLGSKVEG
-419 RDDLAVQKTT
+419 RDDLAIQKTT

-438 DANPTDEE
+438 DASPTDEE

-465 NKMKDD
+465 DKMKED
-471 DEYSRVDLSYF
+471 DEFSGVDLSYF
-482 TSHGKEIVVHC
+482 SNDGKEVVVYC
-493 PESKAHLSSPQS
+493 PESKRILEVKSSNPEPTVK
-505 LDDLQTNSNSEE
+505 LEVPEVIPSENL
-517 ESNLVRNITFT
+517 ESSSDSGVFHSESASEIQ
-528 ETIPE
+528 EP
-533 TVRIK
+533 
-538 NDEHAIEKNL
+538 IEKHL
-548 KIHYGDIGF
+548 KVHYGDIGY
-557 SYDHVF
+557 SYEDVF
-563 GPYLRGATEVTL
+563 KDYLIGAKEVTI
-575 QDPFIRQKHQISN
+575 QDPYIRQKHQISN
-588 LLKFAE
+588 FLKLAE
-594 LLVKIGDCT
+594 LLVKIGDCN
-603 KFHLITAA
+603 KIHLVTSS
-611 DDKEQERSNTYSFER
+611 DDSEQERENKFAFEQ
-626 IANSLY
+626 IADSLFE
-632 DNEIDFSFE
+632 NEIDFSFE
-641 FSDTLHDRQL
+641 FSDTIHDRQIE
-651 TLSNHWRIVMGRG
+651 TSTGWRIVMGRG
-664 LDYFQSLNGNYF
+664 LDYFQSLAGNYM
-676 QIGTNEQSL
+676 QIGVNDQSL
-685 RQCLECGFDFI
+685 RPCLECSFDFI
-696 RKSSSQQEVY
+696 K
-706 SDKDQGPLN
+706 K